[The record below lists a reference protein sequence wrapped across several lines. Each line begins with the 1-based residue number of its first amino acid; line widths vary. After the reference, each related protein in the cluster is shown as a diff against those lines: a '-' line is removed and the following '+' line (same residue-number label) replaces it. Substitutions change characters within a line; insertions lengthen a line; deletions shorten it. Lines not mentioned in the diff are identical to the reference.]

1 MKRKPMKRLF
11 ALVLAACL
19 LLAGLPL
26 SAGATGSV
34 DYPISVGLSTLIYG
48 SISEDEDGDY
58 YEFTI
63 PETGTIELKAEADV
77 SQIYLRIYSSENE
90 RIIDEYYLWDSTT
103 EKLVLQEEFYLM
115 STE

>member
-1 MKRKPMKRLF
+1 M
-11 ALVLAACL
+11 LAACL
-19 LLAGLPL
+19 LLAGLPFPQ
-26 SAGATGSV
+26 GDGSV

-77 SQIYLRIYSSENE
+77 SQIYLRIYNSENE
-90 RIIDEYYLWDSTT
+90 MGYRRILSLGFDN
-103 EKLVLQEEFYLM
+103 
-115 STE
+115 